1 MTEAIVL
8 TLMNLFWGFA
18 WFQVGK
24 FIGRREKDDE

>member
-8 TLMNLFWGFA
+8 TLMNLFWGFV